1 MFKYTDDPGV
11 DRSGV
16 MQDRNREEGGFG
28 VSGKRV
34 GSTKNPGI
42 ISRIGQD

>member
-16 MQDRNREEGGFG
+16 MQDRNREEGGVG
-28 VSGKRV
+28 VLGIRV
-34 GSTKNPGI
+34 GYTKNPVTR
-42 ISRIGQD
+42 SQVGQD